1 MATKE
6 ITEDTE
12 AESNETGEEITD
24 LESDI
29 QKEIAKLDYYT
40 EQVDE
45 LFETEDYKEM
55 EVITSRVEVIQNRI
69 SDLIGKIEEMKIEQG
84 LTSRSVRQWK
94 KETKE
99 EYSHMLAQNDKLCK
113 VLNQKKCEINEENL
127 RKDNEKK
134 EREQLREEKR
144 ILERQKQLAEMEE
157 KMRQERFEQEK
168 AIMEERIKA
177 EIKLAEKKLEIEY
190 KTKASYVASK
200 LPELKVTPF
209 NRTMTDWV
217 RFSNMFSSQVLSKGF
232 SDEIKFGYLL
242 EIVNPRVREKI
253 ANLKP
258 GKVGLETAWERL
270 SKEFGKKNA
279 VINTHIDEIINLPTV
294 RGTNYEKDLD
304 FYNRLTKNCDAL
316 LTLEENNMLKDFCD
330 DNIKEITQCEA

>member
-6 ITEDTE
+6 ITEDTK

-29 QKEIAKLDYYT
+29 QKKIAKLDYYT

-45 LFETEDYKEM
+45 LIETEDYKEM
-55 EVITSRVEVIQNRI
+55 KVITSRVEGIQNRI

-84 LTSRSVRQWK
+84 LTSRSVRQGK

-99 EYSHMLAQNDKLCK
+99 KYSRMLAQNDKLCE
-113 VLNQKKCEINEENL
+113 VLNQKECEINEENL
-127 RKDNEKK
+127 RKNNEKK

-157 KMRQERFEQEK
+157 KMRRERFEQEK

-190 KTKASYVASK
+190 KTKASYSK

-209 NRTMTDWV
+209 NGTMTDWV

-232 SDEIKFGYLL
+232 SDDIKFGYLP
-242 EIVNPRVREKI
+242 EMVNPIVREKI

-258 GKVGLETAWERL
+258 GKIGLETAWERL
-270 SKEFGKKNA
+270 NKEFGQKNA

-294 RGTNYEKDLD
+294 RGTNYEKVLD

-316 LTLEENNMLKDFCD
+316 LTLEKTTC
-330 DNIKEITQCEA
+330 

>member
-6 ITEDTE
+6 ITEDTK

-40 EQVDE
+40 EHVDE
-45 LFETEDYKEM
+45 LIETGDYKEM
-55 EVITSRVEVIQNRI
+55 KVITSRVEVIQNRI

-84 LTSRSVRQWK
+84 LKSRSVRQWK

-99 EYSHMLAQNDKLCK
+99 KHSHMLAQNDKLCK
-113 VLNQKKCEINEENL
+113 VLNPKECEINEENL

-157 KMRQERFEQEK
+157 KMRRERFEQEK

-190 KTKASYVASK
+190 KTKASYSK
-200 LPELKVTPF
+200 LPELKVTP
-209 NRTMTDWV
+209 
-217 RFSNMFSSQVLSKGF
+217 L
-232 SDEIKFGYLL
+232 
-242 EIVNPRVREKI
+242 
-253 ANLKP
+253 
-258 GKVGLETAWERL
+258 
-270 SKEFGKKNA
+270 
-279 VINTHIDEIINLPTV
+279 
-294 RGTNYEKDLD
+294 
-304 FYNRLTKNCDAL
+304 
-316 LTLEENNMLKDFCD
+316 
-330 DNIKEITQCEA
+330 